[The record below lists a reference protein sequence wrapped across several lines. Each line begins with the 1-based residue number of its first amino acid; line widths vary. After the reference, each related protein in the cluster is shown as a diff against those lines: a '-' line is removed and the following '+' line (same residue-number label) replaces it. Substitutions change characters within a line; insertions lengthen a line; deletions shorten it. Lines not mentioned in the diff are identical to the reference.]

1 MAKKKKKVAKRDITL
16 VVPSIHYDFA
26 LEGLDY
32 YMSECETQECRD
44 NVARISLFSYDELPP
59 NYAIKYYDNYDEYV
73 ANDGIHFFCE
83 NDFDIDDFFMSFE
96 NDEI

>member
-44 NVARISLFSYDELPP
+44 NVARISLFSYDELPS
-59 NYAIKYYDNYDEYV
+59 NYARDYYDEY
-73 ANDGIHFFCE
+73 ADYDDNIHIFCE
-83 NDFDIDDFFMSFE
+83 NDFDIDNFFMNFE